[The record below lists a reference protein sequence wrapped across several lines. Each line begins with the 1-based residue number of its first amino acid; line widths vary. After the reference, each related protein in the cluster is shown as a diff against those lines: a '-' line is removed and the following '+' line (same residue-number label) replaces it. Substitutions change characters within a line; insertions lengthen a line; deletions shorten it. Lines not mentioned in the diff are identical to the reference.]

1 MTHSVTEAV
10 YLSTQ
15 VIVLSARPG
24 RVLDHF
30 EVPFDYP
37 RAPELRFDP
46 EFTRIA
52 ARVFACLRETAP

>member
-1 MTHSVTEAV
+1 VTEAV

-15 VIVLSARPG
+15 VIALSARPG
-24 RVLDHF
+24 RVLGHF

-37 RAPELRFDP
+37 RPQSLRFDP

-52 ARVFACLRETAP
+52 ARVSAGLREAGP